1 MKRSILIRIMQEL
14 RDAKVV
20 LEKLLESLRDIPVKR
35 ILNKILPELTDL
47 SARFERWITA
57 ILELVIK
64 KVGKIPVF
72 Q

>member
-14 RDAKVV
+14 RDVKVA